1 MNTNSVGFFSK
12 YTNLNKAECTFSA
25 WFIQY
30 ILLMLEPTRNK
41 IEEKSIF
48 FIPMK
53 DSYAG
58 QMILFLAANVRISSS
73 RSKTN
78 QNQVK
83 DQDKEASI
91 DVSLVLISEILYLK
105 VFMIVLQLT
114 MVKTCIFRRLWGTRP
129 PGR

>member
-1 MNTNSVGFFSK
+1 MDLFEPVWLIFLVSLDHEHQFCRFFFSK
-12 YTNLNKAECTFSA
+12 YTSLNKAECTFSA

-41 IEEKSIF
+41 IKEKSIF
-48 FIPMK
+48 FVPMK

-58 QMILFLAANVRISSS
+58 QIILFLAANVRISSS

-91 DVSLVLISEILYLK
+91 DVSLVLISEIF
-105 VFMIVLQLT
+105 VS
-114 MVKTCIFRRLWGTRP
+114 
-129 PGR
+129 